1 MGNILRDQCQFF
13 SIPSEFVE
21 SGCLRDCSPSAVK
34 LYVALF
40 HFGQKHSAARLE
52 FSNAQLQ
59 NYAGLDTKSIKSAR
73 DLLCNL
79 RLIEVSKG
87 SLGVYTYILLNP
99 NTKLPFSPLAGRT
112 GLKRYHSP
120 PKGQSKQQ
128 SEPHSDRVPA
138 KPELPMSGGGGAPN
152 LHAPKLQIDSR
163 LAFRCFSC
171 KGEECWTRGTERI
184 CLRCH
189 PDPRG
194 SILQHESSSPTAIE
208 VGF

>member
-1 MGNILRDQCQFF
+1 MGNILRDQCPFF

-21 SGCLRDCSPSAVK
+21 SGSLRDCSPSAVK
-34 LYVALF
+34 LYVALY

-73 DLLCNL
+73 DLLCSR
-79 RLIEVSKG
+79 RLIRVSKG

-99 NTKLPFSPLAGRT
+99 STKEPFVPLVGRT

-120 PKGQSKQQ
+120 AKDQAQQ
-128 SEPHSDRVPA
+128 RSEPHPVNKLVAQERPKA
-138 KPELPMSGGGGAPN
+138 GGEGGNMAQ
-152 LHAPKLQIDSR
+152 ADSR

-171 KGEECWTRGTERI
+171 KGKEFWTRGMERI

-194 SILQHESSSPTAIE
+194 PLHQVETSSPTATE
-208 VGF
+208 LGF